1 MKGGVF
7 LMDRKN
13 NAGAVASNA
22 GDDFHLIWACKKL
35 LEILKPNSELTAIS
49 VEGPTWEDSI
59 QIEDEQKLYSIDLA
73 EYYGGNNFEQAQR
86 IVFSQ
91 LKYSAYQMDKP
102 WTASNLCSGTNKGNS
117 IIRRLADTYSGF
129 CEKYDNVS
137 SKLILKLVS
146 NRNLQTDFS
155 AHIDEC
161 ITILK
166 EKKYRRTGDL
176 IKRLTPKCKEDI
188 NKIYKTS
195 KLSSTG
201 FIKFLLILNFDDCGT
216 EIRSIHR
223 AEIIKQLGNWN
234 TSDIRSRY
242 NSLIMHLREMMLP
255 ENTLGFPMNREY
267 VLAALDTSVNEVF
280 PAPIKIQLA
289 LDTYIER
296 GVKNDIVEC
305 IQKNKKKIVCL
316 QATAGAGK
324 TTFVSHLHNVL
335 PEESVTVLYDC
346 YGGGSFLQPGERRHL
361 TEVAIP
367 QICNTLATEC
377 GTEWIVGRLP
387 NEYEYWRMLN
397 DRLEKAVSYVKQQNA
412 SAAVVI
418 IIDAADNSMVA
429 ANVFKE
435 ECFLQG
441 LLNQTLPDGVWIIVT
456 TRIERQHLIPFGDEV
471 EVFNLPPFELSES
484 SQHIR
489 SIFSDATDAQCEE
502 FHMLTDRNPR
512 LQAYMLSE
520 ACSIDGMLSQIKP
533 KGKTINSLFKEFI
546 HATKKQYNS
555 IVDIKILFSA
565 LINLPRPIPVAM
577 LCELCSITFDTLMS
591 MSVEC
596 RRGFYIADS
605 FIFLKD
611 EDFETY
617 LRTCYE
623 DNETAINLI
632 ADYMYQNRVTNPY
645 CARYLHIFVDK
656 ADYFDCLVQIAL
668 NEKIDDAAIGIAE
681 ANQIMKQ
688 RIQYVLKRHEMYA
701 PQNRLLACKLVY
713 RLIDYNAKE
722 DALKELLLSAP
733 DEAVTYCD
741 ELSVYNIFYTDS
753 NDFDS
758 LGKAA
763 LVFSRLPI
771 YKTISQQ
778 YIKSY
783 LAAIK
788 VYYNKNEDDRGYHSR
803 PRTADIIN
811 IAEAMLRLGE
821 TEKAVDWICGWSPR
835 KAATKFVYKLFQKLL
850 KYDYHELYEALL
862 LQKWSS
868 PNKLAIVCAY
878 ISLGKTPPQIYT
890 DYLLK
895 LFNRMTE
902 IPESRFSNNQLL
914 MFVEYILR
922 IEDAKDIVSDL
933 INKFSIEFQFSSV
946 PSLYRE
952 DEQEELSDALRYY
965 ALRHV
970 CKRTSTNPADFW
982 KAKEN
987 SEQCQSEDNKKSII
1001 QMADFLLPLYLFR
1014 LTCIQKNEDDN
1025 FFATCNETFSKIDR
1039 SSWSFYSYD
1048 KHKLLEIGLLVFT
1061 ESICFEQSLNQKE
1074 LKGLIDKTLNIRNTS
1089 PQFKMELLK
1098 KLICNE
1104 RAYQAG
1110 LSVLEEINATYEKY
1124 PASAKEM
1131 AEVYLSCAQMG
1142 QRIEKGLGA
1151 KYFAKAIECTKGLDY
1166 ESYRKIYLY
1175 KTLSDKIGKDD
1186 TSNSVL
1192 AYRIIRLSEDFC
1204 RKMGDTKNFP
1214 YHESLSAA
1222 TLLSTVS
1229 IWGALC
1235 RLDDRDNYDGFS
1247 LQDTIPIVL
1256 DTLLKTDRISIEN
1269 AVALMGLLLPDLS
1282 SQYNDLVDIILKKIS
1297 QFTPGQQKPI
1307 LEILIHDVLF
1317 NIPMDEKKYRSH
1329 CIVKYLD
1336 SNVSSPELNADKI
1349 RAMDKFLKQ
1358 LETQSPNY
1366 DENRSDVHSA
1376 VNIKQ
1381 YVAES
1386 NIVSQQVLEERVK
1399 RLNTTDRENFVKEW
1413 LEGLSPDRYTEALT
1427 WMIEL
1432 ISKDYYRFGTTKIL
1446 SIIADFVDSVK
1457 AWPQIDKWR
1466 NNTQNQKYYLQA
1478 FSRELLHLYDGYD
1491 DEFRTIL
1498 RVFPADTATQ
1508 YDAFLEYVS
1517 NHIELY
1523 DEQLVKAICR
1533 MSVALSREDAK
1544 ELLKWTTEIEMDKIH
1559 PASGD
1564 SESYKPELGVNGNF
1578 NSSVACFIWRLM
1590 GHKDKGVRCKAAHVL
1605 LRYGLFKDVGVVE
1618 QISELYFQP
1627 LPQMYLDNNN
1637 YFFIESARLWYLAT
1651 CMRIGKANA
1660 KLLTPLYS
1668 FFKSIACAEGVVH
1681 ALHRRLARDICLQVA
1696 PYCEPHDIEQ
1706 LSVCDQCISSDS
1718 HRKKMSYYQRKCK
1731 DSTQNWKF
1739 DFGTMDTLRYWY
1751 DDLAGMFACMEEEI
1765 ATECDYFVAQFG
1777 ITNQNAREWSKR
1789 YLVQNEYQKTYND
1802 HGIIPT
1808 VETLE
1813 KYAEWHSMFH
1823 VADKYRQS
1831 KEQIQDE
1838 DSSYEDWLN
1847 KYLPGK
1853 AGFWCFEFRN
1863 HIPLIPLLWDFTKTV
1878 EDVPEKRYFIPSDL
1892 ASIMIEH
1899 GLGVSLNMKYSAHF
1913 QKSNRYIRI
1922 ESAFVEK
1929 ENIDKLVS
1937 EMKKPYTVLSH
1948 FYYEDDE
1955 YENGE
1960 QPELVIYPT
1969 CDVIT
1974 TFPDYAL
1981 DKKDPLLKD
1990 YLTTSNYLMGVSDD
2004 LAKYLSVTL
2013 EDQILR
2019 SRIYNV
2025 DDFPVQV
2032 YHWSE
2037 PEDESG
2043 YEKHSTYGNVVIIKK
2058 ECLLDILKKRNQAV
2072 IFEVS
2077 ISFEDDSY
2085 KFYGTPSKPA
2095 KEKKLLSLEIDN
2107 EISWRQLLFRAEED

>member
-1 MKGGVF
+1 MY
-7 LMDRKN
+7 RKN

-35 LEILKPNSELTAIS
+35 LEILVPNSKLTAIS
-49 VEGPTWEDSI
+49 VEGPTWEDSTY
-59 QIEDEQKLYSIDLA
+59 IEDEQKLYSIDLA
-73 EYYGGNNFEQAQR
+73 EYYGGNSFEQAQR

-91 LKYSAYQMDKP
+91 LKYSAYQMDKS

-117 IIRRLADTYSGF
+117 NSIIRRLADTYNGF
-129 CEKYDNVS
+129 CEKYDNVN

-146 NRNLQTDFS
+146 NRSLHTDFS
-155 AHIDEC
+155 AHLDEC
-161 ITILK
+161 TTILK

-176 IKRLTPKCKEDI
+176 IKKLTPECQEDI

-195 KLSSTG
+195 KLSSTD
-201 FIKFLLILNFDDCGT
+201 FINFLLILNFDDCGT
-216 EIRSIHR
+216 KIRSIHR
-223 AEIIKQLGNWN
+223 AEIIKQLGYWN
-234 TSDIRSRY
+234 TNDIRSRY

-255 ENTLGFPMNREY
+255 EGTLGFPMDREY
-267 VLAALDTSVNEVF
+267 VLAALDTSINEVF

-296 GVKNDIVEC
+296 DAKNEVAEC
-305 IQKNKKKIVCL
+305 IKKNQKKIICL

-335 PEESVTVLYDC
+335 PKDSISVLFDC

-377 GTEWIVGRLP
+377 GTEWIFGRLSK
-387 NEYEYWRMLN
+387 EYEYWRMLN
-397 DRLEKAVSYVKQQNA
+397 DRLVKAVSYVKRQNP
-412 SAAVVI
+412 SAVVVI

-429 ANVFKE
+429 ANMFKE

-441 LLNQTLPDGVWIIVT
+441 LLNQTLPDDVWIIIT
-456 TRIERQHLIPFGDEV
+456 TRIERRHFIPFGDEV
-471 EVFNLPPFELSES
+471 EVLDLPPFELSES
-484 SQHIR
+484 SQHVR
-489 SIFSDATDAQCEE
+489 SVFSDATDVQCEE
-502 FHMLTDRNPR
+502 FHLLTDRNPR

-520 ACSIDGMLSQIKP
+520 ASSIDGMLSQIKP
-533 KGKTINSLFKEFI
+533 KGKTMDSLFKEFI
-546 HATKKQYNS
+546 HATKKQYNC
-555 IVDIKILFSA
+555 IVDIEILFSA
-565 LINLPRPIPVAM
+565 LINLPRPIPAEM

-605 FIFLKD
+605 FIFFKD

-623 DNETAINLI
+623 NNENAIKLI
-632 ADYMYQNRVTNPY
+632 ADYMYKNRVINPY
-645 CARYLHIFVDK
+645 CARYLHIFMDK
-656 ADYFDCLVQIAL
+656 TDRFDCLVQIAL
-668 NEKIDDAAIGIAE
+668 NEKIDDIAIGIAE
-681 ANQIMKQ
+681 TNQIMKQ
-688 RIQYVLKRHEMYA
+688 RIQYVLKRNEMYA

-722 DALKELLLSAP
+722 DALKELLLRAP
-733 DEAVTYCD
+733 DEAVMYCD

-783 LAAIK
+783 MAAIR
-788 VYYNKNEDDRGYHSR
+788 VYYNKNERDRGFHSR
-803 PRTADIIN
+803 PETTN
-811 IAEAMLRLGE
+811 ILNVAEAMLRLGE
-821 TEKAVDWICGWSPR
+821 LDKAVNLICGWNPR
-835 KAATKFVYKLFQKLL
+835 IAATKFVYELFKKLL
-850 KYDYHELYEALL
+850 KYNYSELFEALL
-862 LQKWSS
+862 LRKWSS

-878 ISLGKTPPQIYT
+878 VSLGKTPPKSYI

-895 LFNRMTE
+895 LFNRMKA
-902 IPESRFSNNQLL
+902 IPESRFSRKQLL
-914 MFVEYILR
+914 MFAEYILH
-922 IEDAKDIVSDL
+922 IEDAKDVVSDL
-933 INKFSIEFQFSSV
+933 INKFYVEFQFSSV
-946 PSLYRE
+946 PSLYME

-965 ALRHV
+965 ALSHV
-970 CKRTSTNPADFW
+970 CKGTSTNSADFW
-982 KAKEN
+982 KAKAN
-987 SEQCQSEDNKKSII
+987 LEQSQSEDIKKSII
-1001 QMADFLLPLYLFR
+1001 QIVDFLLPLYVFR
-1014 LTCIQKNEDDN
+1014 LTCIQKKEDGS
-1025 FFATCNETFSKIDR
+1025 FLTVCNEILSKIDR
-1039 SSWSFYSYD
+1039 SSWSFHSYD

-1061 ESICFEQSLNQKE
+1061 ESICLEQSLNPKE
-1074 LKGLIDKTLNIRNTS
+1074 IKGLIDKTLNLGNTS
-1089 PQFKMELLK
+1089 PQFKLESLR

-1104 RAYQAG
+1104 RAFQAG
-1110 LSVLEEINATYEKY
+1110 LVVLEEINATYEKY
-1124 PASAKEM
+1124 PTSAKEM

-1142 QRIEKGLGA
+1142 QSIDNGLGA

-1175 KTLSDKIGKDD
+1175 KTLADKIQKDD
-1186 TSNSVL
+1186 TSNPVL

-1214 YHESLSAA
+1214 YRESLSAA
-1222 TLLSTVS
+1222 SLLSPIS

-1256 DTLLKTDRISIEN
+1256 GALLETNQIPLEN
-1269 AVALMGLLLPDLS
+1269 TIALIGLLLPDLS
-1282 SQYNDLVDIILKKIS
+1282 SQYNDLADVILKKIS
-1297 QFTPGQQKPI
+1297 QVTPGQQKPM

-1317 NIPMDEKKYRSH
+1317 NIPMDEKQYRSH

-1336 SNVSSPELNADKI
+1336 SNVYSPELNTDKI
-1349 RAMDKFLKQ
+1349 RAMDGFLKQ
-1358 LETQSPNY
+1358 LETQNRNY
-1366 DENRSDVHSA
+1366 DYNRSDVYNGA
-1376 VNIKQ
+1376 NIKQ
-1381 YVAES
+1381 YKAES
-1386 NIVSQQVLEERVK
+1386 NIVTQQELEK
-1399 RLNTTDRENFVKEW
+1399 RLIALNATDREGFVKEW
-1413 LEGLSPDRYTEALT
+1413 LEGLSLDRYTEALT
-1427 WMIEL
+1427 WMMEL
-1432 ISKDYYRFGTTKIL
+1432 ISKDYHRFGTTKIL
-1446 SIIADFVDSVK
+1446 CIIADFVDSVR
-1457 AWPQIDKWR
+1457 AWPQIDEWR
-1466 NNTQNQKYYLQA
+1466 NDIQRQKHCLQA
-1478 FSRELLHLYDGYD
+1478 FSREILQLYDGY
-1491 DEFRTIL
+1491 ESVFSTIL
-1498 RVFPADTATQ
+1498 RIFPTDASVQ
-1508 YDAFLEYVS
+1508 YEAFLEYVS
-1517 NHIELY
+1517 DHIELY

-1533 MSVALSREDAK
+1533 MSIAISTEDAI
-1544 ELLKWTTEIEMDKIH
+1544 ELLKWTTEIEMGKIH

-1564 SESYKPELGVNGNF
+1564 NESYKPAIDENGNF
-1578 NSSVACFIWRLM
+1578 SSSVACFIWRLL

-1605 LRYGLFKDVGVVE
+1605 LRSSLFGDVGAVE

-1627 LPQMYLDNNN
+1627 MPQMYLDNNN

-1651 CMRIGKANA
+1651 CLRIGKENA

-1668 FFKSIACAEGVVH
+1668 FFKSIACAEGVLH
-1681 ALHRRLARDICLQVA
+1681 ALHRRIARDICLQIA
-1696 PYCEPHDIEQ
+1696 PYCEPHDIEK
-1706 LSVCDQCISSDS
+1706 LFVCDQCISSES
-1718 HRKKMSYYQRKCK
+1718 PMKKMSHYQRECK
-1731 DSTQNWKF
+1731 DSTRNWKF
-1739 DFGTMDTLRYWY
+1739 DFDTMDTLRYWY
-1751 DDLAGMFACMEEEI
+1751 DDLAEMFACTEEEI
-1765 ATECDYFVAQFG
+1765 ATECDYFVAQFE
-1777 ITNQNAREWSKR
+1777 ITNQNVREWSKR
-1789 YLVQNEYQKTYND
+1789 YLAQNEYQKTYND
-1802 HGIIPT
+1802 HGVIPT

-1813 KYAEWHSMFH
+1813 KYAEWHSMFY
-1823 VADKYRQS
+1823 VADKYRQNR
-1831 KEQIQDE
+1831 EQIQDE

-1863 HIPLIPLLWDFTKTV
+1863 HTPLIPLLWDFTKTV
-1878 EDVPEKRYFIPSDL
+1878 EDAPERRYLIPRDL
-1892 ASIMIEH
+1892 ASMMIEH
-1899 GLGVSLNMKYSAHF
+1899 SLGVSLNMKYYAHF

-1929 ENIDKLVS
+1929 EGIDKLVA

-1948 FYYEDDE
+1948 FYYEEDE
-1955 YENGE
+1955 YENEE
-1960 QPELVIYPT
+1960 QPELAIYPT

-1981 DKKDPLLKD
+1981 DKKDLLLKD
-1990 YLTTSNYLMGVSDD
+1990 YLTSSNYLMGVSDE
-2004 LAKYLSVTL
+2004 LAKNLSVTL
-2013 EDQILR
+2013 EEQILR
-2019 SRIYNV
+2019 SRIYNL
-2025 DDFPVQV
+2025 DDLPVQV

-2043 YEKHSTYGNVVIIKK
+2043 YEKHSTYGNMVIIKK
-2058 ECLLDILKKRNQAV
+2058 ECLLNILKKRNQAI

-2077 ISFEDDSY
+2077 VSFEDDSY

-2095 KEKKLLSLEIDN
+2095 KEKKLFSLDIDN
-2107 EISWRQLLFRAEED
+2107 ESNDVSLRQLSFRAEED